1 MDKVLYIFRI
11 SIHAAREGGDLI
23 ELNRHFSEAISIHA
37 AREGGD
43 VNVFHSFPLVTVFQ
57 STPPVKAA
65 TACIRSP
72 CGYNRISIHAAREG
86 GDSCD
91 RYAKIIS
98 PLFQSTPPVKAATC
112 LFASSL
118 FLISFQSTPPVKAAT
133 RFIISSESSPII
145 SIHAARE
152 GGDKSRT
159 ILSAVADYFNPRRP

>member
-86 GDSCD
+86 GDTIF
-91 RYAKIIS
+91 RRM
-98 PLFQSTPPVKAATC
+98 
-112 LFASSL
+112 SSL
-118 FLISFQSTPPVKAAT
+118 L
-133 RFIISSESSPII
+133 R
-145 SIHAARE
+145 
-152 GGDKSRT
+152 
-159 ILSAVADYFNPRRP
+159 YFNPRRP